1 MYNHLFDKS
10 TRYKQSPSILYRV
23 KYNRHWSNTDNAV
36 SPTEN
41 STNMANVFA
50 YLACI
55 LTIFLHNHHNITE
68 ISLKVA

>member
-36 SPTEN
+36 SPTRKFN
-41 STNMANVFA
+41 QHGQCFCLFGM
-50 YLACI
+50 
-55 LTIFLHNHHNITE
+55 
-68 ISLKVA
+68 